1 MNTHALQ
8 LIAVFAVLASA
19 GGPELQARH
28 DDAPTTSLAA
38 ATYAE
43 PAYVPVGPYVGTCSS
58 PAVAGGTIPFTAQV
72 YQVQG
77 KHHARLICSQPG
89 EKCYEDWTW
98 DDRSLLVTRHVFYTG
113 TRGPEGR
120 REDVSQL
127 RGYMSDGRFRV
138 ICQDP
143 AETDCGMGLP
153 AGSYLT
159 IATVGDGFRCEVW
172 RRQTLDQPGQM
183 ALLRRFDFEPAE

>member
-1 MNTHALQ
+1 MNTRSIHWMTVISLVMASGASRLE
-8 LIAVFAVLASA
+8 ARPDDASA
-19 GGPELQARH
+19 
-28 DDAPTTSLAA
+28 TLAT

-43 PAYVPVGPYVGTCSS
+43 PVYVPVGFYTGTCSS
-58 PAVAGGTIPFTAQV
+58 PAMAGGSIPFLAQV
-72 YQVQG
+72 FQVQG
-77 KHHARLICSQPG
+77 KHHARLICQQPG

-98 DDRSLLVTRHVFYTG
+98 DDRSLIVTRHVFYSG

-127 RGYMSDGRFRV
+127 RGYMSDGRYRV

-143 AETDCGMGLP
+143 AGIDCGMGLP

-159 IATVGDGFRCEVW
+159 IATVGDGFRCEIW
-172 RRQTLDQPGQM
+172 QRQSTNQPSQV
-183 ALLRRFDFEPAE
+183 ALLRAFDFNPAQ